1 MDSLVTPQYTPTHDG
16 NKLLQLTAVR
26 CFLYILALALL
37 ALACVGARA
46 EQDPLPSWS
55 DGAAKSAIV
64 DFVTR
69 VSQDGPNFVPKA
81 QRIATFDNDGTLWSE
96 QPIYFQFAFALYRI
110 KVMAPKHPE
119 WKDTEPFKSVL
130 AGDMKGLMASGEKG
144 LMQLVAV
151 THSGMTTDEFA
162 AAVQDWIDKARHPRF
177 NRPYTDLVFQP
188 MLELLDYLRANG
200 FKTFIV
206 SGGGVEFMRV
216 FAERVYGVPPEQ
228 VVGSSGVLK
237 LK

>member
-1 MDSLVTPQYTPTHDG
+1 
-16 NKLLQLTAVR
+16 
-26 CFLYILALALL
+26 
-37 ALACVGARA
+37 
-46 EQDPLPSWS
+46 
-55 DGAAKSAIV
+55 
-64 DFVTR
+64 
-69 VSQDGPNFVPKA
+69 
-81 QRIATFDNDGTLWSE
+81 
-96 QPIYFQFAFALYRI
+96 
-110 KVMAPKHPE
+110 
-119 WKDTEPFKSVL
+119 
-130 AGDMKGLMASGEKG
+130 MKGLMASGEKG